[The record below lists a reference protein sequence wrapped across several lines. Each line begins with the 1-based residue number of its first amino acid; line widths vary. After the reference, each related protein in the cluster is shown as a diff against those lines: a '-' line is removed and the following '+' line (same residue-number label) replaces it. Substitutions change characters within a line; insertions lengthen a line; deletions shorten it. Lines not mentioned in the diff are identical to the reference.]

1 MTDSNSRW
9 LRRLADFLIGYR
21 LIVLLAV
28 IVLTAAAWPIA
39 ARLRFDRSIESM
51 YSPDDPHLK
60 DYLESKE
67 LFGGDEFAFVAYTDP
82 QLFAESGT
90 ELSVAGERRLT
101 DLVQKLNRVPGVH
114 SDSTQQLA
122 DALRFPYQRKR
133 VKQLVTGVLVGDDN
147 QSTAVVLRLKPEL
160 DSPVPRT
167 RTIAEIRKIADAHDP
182 PAHVVGEPVQVHDM
196 FRYVE
201 EDGRVL
207 FNVSL
212 ALLAVVIFILFQ
224 SPRWVVL
231 PLLVVVVTIR
241 WTEAILVLSQ
251 MRLSM
256 VSSMLN
262 SLMTIIGV
270 ATVTHVT
277 VHFRELRREMDR
289 AEAMRRT
296 FVELAPA
303 IFWTCGTTAVGFSA
317 LLSSQI
323 VPVQSFGIMMT
334 IGTLIVML
342 AAAGVLPAG
351 ILTGQMNIDP
361 NDAPAEKWLIAFLT
375 HVTHWTE
382 HHPRPLIAVAS
393 VLVTFAGFGF
403 FRLEVETDFSK
414 NFRKTSPIV
423 TSLDFFESKL
433 GGAGTW
439 EVNFPAPRELSEDY
453 LGQIRKLGQR
463 LRDDLKSDAR
473 QSSDTGSDTQP
484 DHPLAAG
491 IVNTIPNQQP
501 QTAGRLTKV
510 VCLTDG
516 LDLVPQKILFR
527 SLSLETRLKMLS
539 AFQNEFESSLY
550 NADQGRMRIVL
561 RAHERQPSEDK
572 LRLIAAAQ
580 KIASDNLLPDSHV
593 DAKAT
598 GLFVLLAFLIE
609 SLLRDQLVSFV
620 LAAIGIGSMMTLA
633 FRSVWIGLVSLVPN
647 LFPIIM
653 VVGMMGWIGLPINI
667 ATAMIASVSMGLTVD
682 SSIHYISG
690 YRRAQQRGLTP
701 AEAVRDTHTG
711 VGRALVFANLALIV
725 GFSVLTLSHFIPL
738 IYFGILVSV
747 AMLGGLVGNLVLL
760 PLLLQWLDRD
770 RRSAENRR

>member
-9 LRRLADFLIGYR
+9 LQRLADFLISNR
-21 LIVLLAV
+21 LIVLLVV
-28 IVLTAAAWPIA
+28 IALTAAAWPIA
-39 ARLRFDRSIESM
+39 ARLRFDRSIESL
-51 YSPDDPHLK
+51 YSADDPHLI
-60 DYLESKE
+60 DYLESKR
-67 LFGGDEFAFVAYTDP
+67 LFGGDEFAFVTYTDP
-82 QLFAESGT
+82 QLFGESGT
-90 ELSVAGERRLT
+90 ELSEASKQRLT
-101 DLVQKLNRVPGVH
+101 DLVQKLNRVPGVQ

-122 DALRFPYQRKR
+122 DALKFPYQRKR

-147 QSTAVVLRLKPEL
+147 QTTAVVLRLLPEL
-160 DSPVPRT
+160 KSPVPRGQ
-167 RTIAEIRKIADAHDP
+167 TIAQIRQIADAHDP

-201 EDGRVL
+201 EDGDVL

-224 SPRWVVL
+224 SLRWVVL

-262 SLMTIIGV
+262 SLVTIISV

-277 VHFRELRREMDR
+277 VHFRELRREKER
-289 AEAMRRT
+289 AEALRQT

-303 IFWTCGTTAVGFSA
+303 IFWTCATTAAGFSA
-317 LLSSQI
+317 LLSSHI
-323 VPVQSFGIMMT
+323 TPVQSFGIMMT
-334 IGTLIVML
+334 IGTLMVMF
-342 AAAGVLPAG
+342 AAAGVLPGG
-351 ILTGQMNIDP
+351 ILAGQMSIDP
-361 NDAPAEKWLIAFLT
+361 SDAPAEKRLIAFLT
-375 HVTHWTE
+375 RVTHWIE
-382 HHPRPLIAVAS
+382 NHPMPLTAAALA
-393 VLVTFAGFGF
+393 LVTIAGFGF
-403 FRLEVETDFSK
+403 FRLRVETDFSK

-423 TSLDFFESKL
+423 TSLNFFESRL

-439 EVNFPAPRELSEDY
+439 EVNFPAPKQLTENY
-453 LGQIRKLGQR
+453 LDQVRKLGQR
-463 LRDDLKSDAR
+463 LRDDLKA
-473 QSSDTGSDTQP
+473 DTEELRGIEDESAQP
-484 DHPLAAG
+484 HAAG
-491 IVNTIPNQQP
+491 IADSISDAQSR
-501 QTAGRLTKV
+501 TAGRLTKV
-510 VCLTDG
+510 ACLTDG
-516 LDLVPQKILFR
+516 LDLVPRKILFR
-527 SLSLETRLKMLS
+527 SLSLERRLQMLS
-539 AFQNEFESSLY
+539 GFQNEFESSLY
-550 NADQGRMRIVL
+550 NAEHGRMRIVL

-580 KIASDNLLPDSHV
+580 KLAGENLLPDSPI

-598 GLFVLLAFLIE
+598 GLFVLLTFLIE

-620 LAAIGIGSMMTLA
+620 LAAVGIGSMMTLA
-633 FRSVWIGLVSLVPN
+633 FRSVWIGLISLVPN

-653 VVGMMGWIGLPINI
+653 VVGMMGWVGLPINI

-690 YRRAQQRGLTP
+690 YRRAKQRGLTP
-701 AEAVRDTHTG
+701 AEAVLETHTG
-711 VGRALVFANLALIV
+711 VGRALIFANLALIV

-760 PLLLQWLDRD
+760 PMLLQWLDRVPK
-770 RRSAENRR
+770 SIAVIPES